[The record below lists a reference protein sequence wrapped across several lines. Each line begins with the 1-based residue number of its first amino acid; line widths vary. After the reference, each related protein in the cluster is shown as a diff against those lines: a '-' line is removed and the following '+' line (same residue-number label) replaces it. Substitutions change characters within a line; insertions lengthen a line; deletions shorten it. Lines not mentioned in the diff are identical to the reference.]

1 MLKALGWKETRELM
15 PLVALTWGA
24 TLLLFLAVAR
34 SVRAVA
40 EIGTIPFISSSLPST
55 LLIIGAVFGMAVGYW
70 QTLSESGRGTFL
82 FLLHRPIERSQIFT
96 LKLLVGIS
104 LTLLIVGLPMLI
116 YALWAATPGTHASP
130 FFWSMSVSAW
140 LGWLR
145 LPLFYLGAF
154 LSVLRE
160 ARWWGSRALPLLAA
174 WGIYMILFGLEQWPV
189 LLATVSLAVM
199 ACYVVVIRSVA
210 ATRDYS

>member
-1 MLKALGWKETRELM
+1 MLKTLAWKETREML
-15 PLVALTWGA
+15 PLVALAWGG
-24 TLLLFLAVAR
+24 TLLLFLAAAR
-34 SVRAVA
+34 SIAPVA
-40 EIGTIPFISSSLPST
+40 EPRAIPFVSSSLPSML
-55 LLIIGAVFGMAVGYW
+55 LLIGAIFGTAVGFW
-70 QTLSESGRGTFL
+70 QTLTETGRGTFL
-82 FLLHRPIERSQIFT
+82 FLLHRPIERSYIFK

-104 LTLLIVGLPMLI
+104 LTLLVVGLPMLI

-130 FFWSMSVSAW
+130 FFWAMSVSAW

-154 LSVLRE
+154 LSGLRE

-174 WGIYMILFGLEQWPV
+174 FGIYMILFGLEQWPV
-189 LLATVSLAVM
+189 LLTALSLAVLT
-199 ACYVVVIRSVA
+199 CYVVVIRSVA